1 MGSAWNGFAELRKS
15 VLSSGSPQE
24 KTTCPSETA
33 TACTRCF
40 ASTTSPRRTSTTI
53 GSTAAEP
60 NATCQW
66 SGFTVCSTIIDRY
79 PDYDLDDVLVVEDP
93 KQLRAL
99 GDVLRAR
106 IVMLLRER
114 AASTTELAAVLET
127 PKGTVGHHL
136 KVLERAGL
144 VRVVR
149 TRKVRALTEKFYGRV
164 ARLFVMKG
172 DESMPK
178 ELRGGGLAAM
188 MLRQA
193 ADELIA
199 SGDDELGTSA
209 FIHVRLTA
217 ANRRR
222 FEQRLNRLVADVQQA
237 DDADGTSHALAYA
250 LFRAPTPLP
259 PRGDDA

>member
-1 MGSAWNGFAELRKS
+1 M
-15 VLSSGSPQE
+15 Q
-24 KTTCPSETA
+24 
-33 TACTRCF
+33 
-40 ASTTSPRRTSTTI
+40 
-53 GSTAAEP
+53 
-60 NATCQW
+60 
-66 SGFTVCSTIIDRY
+66 
-79 PDYDLDDVLVVEDP
+79 DP

-99 GDVLRAR
+99 GDVRRAR

-164 ARLFVMKG
+164 ARLFVLKG
-172 DESMPK
+172 DESMPP
-178 ELRGGGLAAM
+178 ELRGGVLAAM

-199 SGDDELGTSA
+199 SGDEQDTSA
-209 FIHVRLTA
+209 LVHVRLTPA
-217 ANRRR
+217 KRRR
-222 FEQRLNRLVADVQQA
+222 FEQRLNRLVADVRQA
-237 DDADGTSHALAYA
+237 DDPDGASHALAYA
-250 LFRAPTPLP
+250 LFQASTPLP

>member
-1 MGSAWNGFAELRKS
+1 MGNAWNGFAELRKS

-24 KTTCPSETA
+24 STTLPSETA
-33 TACTRCF
+33 TACTRCL
-40 ASTTSPRRTSTTI
+40 ASTTSPRQTSTTI

-136 KVLERAGL
+136 KVLETAGL

-178 ELRGGGLAAM
+178 ELRGGVPG
-188 MLRQA
+188 
-193 ADELIA
+193 
-199 SGDDELGTSA
+199 GDD
-209 FIHVRLTA
+209 VA
-217 ANRRR
+217 A
-222 FEQRLNRLVADVQQA
+222 
-237 DDADGTSHALAYA
+237 GC
-250 LFRAPTPLP
+250 
-259 PRGDDA
+259 G